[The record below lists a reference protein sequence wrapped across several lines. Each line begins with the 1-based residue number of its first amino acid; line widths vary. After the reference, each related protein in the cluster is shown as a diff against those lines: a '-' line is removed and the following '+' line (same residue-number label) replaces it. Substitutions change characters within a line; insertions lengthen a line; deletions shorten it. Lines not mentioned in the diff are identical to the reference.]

1 MQTKII
7 LASAGRM
14 YMKKFLISLGLLA
27 FVLAGCAPSVTQ
39 EDSKELNIYSAR
51 HYDIDKAIIASFEE
65 ETGIKVN
72 VIAGN
77 GNELLERMIR
87 EAAQPQADL
96 FLTVGAE
103 TLYTGINEDLF
114 DDVNVEDFSSV
125 LDERY
130 YGEKWVAYTKRAR
143 VIVYN
148 KNIYP
153 QGVNVK
159 SYFDIID
166 PQWAGKVLTR
176 SSTNSYNIAL
186 LASLILTEGS
196 EKATEWATGVVNNFA
211 RRPTGNDRA
220 QAAAVIAGLGDL
232 GIMNTYYLGIMINSA
247 DQAERDVANSIGV
260 VLPEDVHVNI
270 SYASILKNAKNATNA
285 QLFIDYLLSVE
296 NQEIFMNQNG
306 EFPVRSDVPLTE
318 LLASWGELDPQDLDF
333 EKLGRVYAQALMM
346 FDAVKWE

>member
-1 MQTKII
+1 
-7 LASAGRM
+7 
-14 YMKKFLISLGLLA
+14 MKKFLISLGLLA
-27 FVLAGCAPSVTQ
+27 FVLAGCAPTVTQ

-51 HYDIDKAIIASFEE
+51 HYDIDKAIIASFEA

-114 DDVNVEDFSSV
+114 DDVNVESFSSV

-153 QGVNVK
+153 NGVNVN
-159 SYFDIID
+159 SYYDLAG

-186 LASLILTEGS
+186 LASLILTEGN

-270 SYASILKNAKNATNA
+270 SYASILKNAKNSKNA
-285 QLFIDYLLSVE
+285 QLFIDYLLSAE
-296 NQEIFMNQNG
+296 NQAIFMNQNG
-306 EFPVRSDVPLTE
+306 EYPVRSDVQLTE
-318 LLASWGELDPQDLDF
+318 LLASWGELDPQELDF